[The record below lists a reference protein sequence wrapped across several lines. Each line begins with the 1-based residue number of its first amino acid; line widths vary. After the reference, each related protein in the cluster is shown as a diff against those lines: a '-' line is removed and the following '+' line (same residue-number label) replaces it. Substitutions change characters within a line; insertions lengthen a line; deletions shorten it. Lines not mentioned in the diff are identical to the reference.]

1 MCVWF
6 IAFQD
11 GSGGGGDNY
20 DDNFIRCCSSSVCNA
35 MVCIFDQ
42 GKLEL
47 EIMHLSFYLIK
58 WFDMYILSKDHE
70 FKFLGIFYDAQC
82 QMQ

>member
-47 EIMHLSFYLIK
+47 EIMHLVYYLK
-58 WFDMYILSKDHE
+58 TTNLC
-70 FKFLGIFYDAQC
+70 FLGIFYDAQS

>member
-1 MCVWF
+1 MLKNTKVPMCVWF

-47 EIMHLSFYLIK
+47 EIMHLVYYLK
-58 WFDMYILSKDHE
+58 TTNLCFW
-70 FKFLGIFYDAQC
+70 GIFYDAQS